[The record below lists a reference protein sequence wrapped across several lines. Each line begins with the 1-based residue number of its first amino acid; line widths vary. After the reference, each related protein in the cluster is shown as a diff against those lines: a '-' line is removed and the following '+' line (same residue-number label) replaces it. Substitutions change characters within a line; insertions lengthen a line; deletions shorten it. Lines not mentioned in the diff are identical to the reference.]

1 MKKPMIDTLLVK
13 LSKTTT
19 DAVGNG
25 LRGAFVISA
34 IESYS
39 RQVIA
44 NAQAS
49 GLTNPQW
56 SCFSMM
62 INEEAWVK
70 CAKECL
76 ELIEK
81 ALQE

>member
-25 LRGAFVISA
+25 LRGAFVVSA

-44 NAQAS
+44 NSEAS
-49 GLTNPQW
+49 D
-56 SCFSMM
+56 FAHEHKI
-62 INEEAWVK
+62 INEGAWVE
-70 CAKECL
+70 CAKQCL

-81 ALQE
+81 ALHE

>member
-25 LRGAFVISA
+25 LRGAFVVSA

-44 NAQAS
+44 NAEAS
-49 GLTNPQW
+49 D
-56 SCFSMM
+56 FSHEHKI
-62 INEEAWVK
+62 INEDAWLA
-70 CAKECL
+70 CAKQCL